1 MNQNVV
7 NYNRGA
13 QFLHWGNALLI
24 FIMWPL
30 GMIMTRSS
38 NIETKTVLYQLHVAI
53 GLLVLILTLIR
64 TVWRLTVARPAIPPK
79 LTSVQ
84 RRTVMA
90 VHALQ
95 YVALLALTFSGV
107 GMLLA
112 SGFGLSLTA
121 VSPQLIAD
129 QLIVGVPATTIH
141 HATARLFA
149 VLLVMHIGG
158 VMRYQ
163 FTKGDTLG
171 RMGVHTAKGRRY
183 DG

>member
-1 MNQNVV
+1 MNKNVI
-7 NYNRGA
+7 NYSRGA
-13 QFLHWGNALLI
+13 QLLHWSNALLI

-30 GMIMTRSS
+30 GMMMTRSS
-38 NIETKTVLYQLHVAI
+38 DVATKTTLYQVHVAI
-53 GLLVLILTLIR
+53 GLLVLVLTLIR

-90 VHALQ
+90 VHMLQ

-112 SGFGLSLTA
+112 SGLGLSITA

-129 QLIVGVPATTIH
+129 GSATTAH
-141 HATARLFA
+141 HATARIFA

-171 RMGVHTAKGRRY
+171 RMGVHTAKGRGY

>member
-1 MNQNVV
+1 MNQKVV
-7 NYNRGA
+7 NYSRGA
-13 QFLHWGNALLI
+13 QLLHWSNALLI
-24 FIMWPL
+24 LIMWPL

-38 NIETKTVLYQLHVAI
+38 DVATKTTLYQVHVAI
-53 GLLVLILTLIR
+53 GLLVLVLTLIR

-90 VHALQ
+90 VHMLQ

-112 SGFGLSLTA
+112 SGLGLSITA
-121 VSPQLIAD
+121 VSPQLIVDA
-129 QLIVGVPATTIH
+129 PATTVH
-141 HATARLFA
+141 HATARIFA

-171 RMGVHTAKGRRY
+171 RMGVHTAKGGSY

>member
-1 MNQNVV
+1 MDQKVV
-7 NYNRGA
+7 NYSRGA
-13 QFLHWGNALLI
+13 QLLHWSNALLI

-38 NIETKTVLYQLHVAI
+38 DAATKTTLYQVHVVI
-53 GLLVLILTLIR
+53 GLLVLLLTLIR
-64 TVWRLTVARPAIPPK
+64 TVWRLTVARPAIPPR
-79 LTSVQ
+79 LSSVQ

-90 VHALQ
+90 VHLLQ

-107 GMLLA
+107 GLLLA
-112 SGFGLSLTA
+112 SGIRSITA

-129 QLIVGVPATTIH
+129 VSATTIH

-163 FTKGDTLG
+163 FSKGDTFG
-171 RMGVHTAKGRRY
+171 RMGVHTAKGRSY
-183 DG
+183 DE

>member
-1 MNQNVV
+1 MEQKVIT
-7 NYNRGA
+7 YSRGA
-13 QFLHWGNALLI
+13 QLLHWINALLI
-24 FIMWPL
+24 LVMWPL

-38 NIETKTVLYQLHVAI
+38 DIATKTTLYQAHVAI
-53 GLLVLILTLIR
+53 GLLVLLLTLIR
-64 TVWRLTVARPAIPPK
+64 TVWRLTVARPAMPPK

-90 VHALQ
+90 VHILQ

-112 SGFGLSLTA
+112 SGIGLSITA
-121 VSPQLIAD
+121 VSPQLVFD
-129 QLIVGVPATTIH
+129 QPMVGVPATTIH
-141 HATARLFA
+141 HATARTFA

-171 RMGVHTAKGRRY
+171 RMGVHTAKGKSY
-183 DG
+183 GE